1 MAFIPCGVFGFDGK
15 ETLVLQNEISLSSLY
30 FETEF
35 ERVGHNYSF
44 NGLLHSEMK
53 SSGPQI

>member
-1 MAFIPCGVFGFDGK
+1 MAFIPCSVFGFDGK

-44 NGLLHSEMK
+44 NRWLLS
-53 SSGPQI
+53 